1 MKYKVKY
8 WINVDAIAEEIID
21 EENIDFTT
29 NDLGKYNEPT
39 KNAKCKVF
47 DGIKINRRSYEKY
60 DEITNNS
67 SKKRT
72 SDK

>member
-29 NDLGKYNEPT
+29 NDLGK
-39 KNAKCKVF
+39 
-47 DGIKINRRSYEKY
+47 
-60 DEITNNS
+60 
-67 SKKRT
+67 
-72 SDK
+72 

>member
-39 KNAKCKVF
+39 KNAKFKTMNISF
-47 DGIKINRRSYEKY
+47 Y
-60 DEITNNS
+60 DIRN
-67 SKKRT
+67 
-72 SDK
+72 DLI